1 MVVVANVLLVA
12 PVCQDAMVDKGTLA
26 PTTGDEIVV
35 TRQVRR
41 THTVERE
48 LVVFISNFYA
58 KYAILAATG
67 KCRRLRFVSSAT

>member
-12 PVCQDAMVDKGTLA
+12 PVRQDPMVDKGTVA

-48 LVVFISNFYA
+48 FACLYFDF
-58 KYAILAATG
+58 L
-67 KCRRLRFVSSAT
+67 C